1 MKINGEHY
9 RAIWV
14 AEDNRTVQV
23 INQKLLPHAFEIV
36 DLTNL
41 EEAAVAIETM
51 LVRGAPLIGATGA
64 YGMALA
70 MLHDPSDAMLEKSHA
85 RLLKTRPTAVNLR
98 WALDKLFGHLKPLEP
113 QERVAAAHACAE

>member
-14 AEDNRTVQV
+14 AEDGQTVKV
-23 INQKLLPHAFEIV
+23 INQKLLPHALEIV
-36 DLTNL
+36 DLTNM

-70 MLHDPSDAMLEKSHA
+70 MLQNPSDAMLEKSHA
-85 RLLKTRPTAVNLR
+85 QVIEDASNGREFTL
-98 WALDKLFGHLKPLEP
+98 GIG
-113 QERVAAAHACAE
+113 